1 LLQSSRVLHQLIIER
16 PEEFSPGLDPELQ
29 ALVDAL
35 TEYKETTAKKAARK
49 KSNSLPGLSFVFFY
63 AIL

>member
-1 LLQSSRVLHQLIIER
+1 MQQPDESYPDPGSPER

-35 TEYKETTAKKAARK
+35 TDYKEKTAKKAAGKRK
-49 KSNSLPGLSFVFFY
+49 K
-63 AIL
+63 